1 MIIINKLNF
10 LLLSSAL
17 TVLFLPS
24 VVSAQDN
31 ADLADLTINSPA
43 DNQVGNQGQANNQ
56 SNEQEI
62 DVVIEQIDDDIPSDD
77 LLNDLNEDFNNIDN
91 TAPSSPLVPYS
102 GEYFD
107 ADAVASSS
115 ALGQSSVPRQVD
127 PKYVPGS
134 RYVIVRKDAEA
145 GSFTARLTAAQ
156 RANDLGRHSAAL
168 ELYEQLYKESP
179 KSKSVLLGLAIA
191 QQNSGFTQS
200 AIGTYEELLNIDSK
214 NIDAEVNMLGLIM
227 QNYPAIAFQKLI
239 ALWEKDSSNPAI
251 AAQVGL
257 TSAKLGNVEDAMR
270 FLGIAASLE
279 PNNAS
284 HYYNLAVVTDRAGAY
299 QDAIDFYQKSLE
311 VDAVFGGNRSVPRT
325 SIYDRLAKLRR
336 L

>member
-1 MIIINKLNF
+1 
-10 LLLSSAL
+10 
-17 TVLFLPS
+17 
-24 VVSAQDN
+24 
-31 ADLADLTINSPA
+31 
-43 DNQVGNQGQANNQ
+43 
-56 SNEQEI
+56 
-62 DVVIEQIDDDIPSDD
+62 
-77 LLNDLNEDFNNIDN
+77 
-91 TAPSSPLVPYS
+91 
-102 GEYFD
+102 
-107 ADAVASSS
+107 
-115 ALGQSSVPRQVD
+115 
-127 PKYVPGS
+127 
-134 RYVIVRKDAEA
+134 VIVRKDAEA